1 MGGDDEFPVNPNDL
15 PANYFWEDPEASN
28 VGQSPFIVG
37 GGSDYDRRGETIGES
52 PYKDLPEFKTGYTN
66 PEGNL
71 EKDYVVGDR
80 GQIIDSGGNVVRDG
94 SGISANLGAFDQF
107 KNALSKLFGSS
118 YTGKDGSG
126 ISGLLG
132 NLGDVFGSKVGMAG
146 LLALLSYLDRQKGK
160 PATGGGT
167 AMGYTPPA
175 PAAPGRVVQGRY
187 GPLMQYAG
195 GGVVQMEDGGFVMT
209 KRAVDGAGG
218 PDGIRQLIPAARMIR
233 GPGTGTSDS
242 IQAVIKGRGGD
253 TPAAVSNG
261 EAYVPKRE
269 VDRLGGAQ
277 RMYGMMRQLT
287 KKAR

>member
-1 MGGDDEFPVNPNDL
+1 MGEGEEFPVNPLDDND
-15 PANYFWEDPEASN
+15 W
-28 VGQSPFIVG
+28 IG
-37 GGSDYDRRGETIGES
+37 GRAD
-52 PYKDLPEFKTGYTN
+52 
-66 PEGNL
+66 
-71 EKDYVVGDR
+71 DYVVRNDYSPEDR
-80 GQIIDSGGNVVRDG
+80 SNEPLYGSDSPSQPYVRSSADVAATRSNEGYGEGMTGAQTSAYDSVLNATG
-94 SGISANLGAFDQF
+94 SKELANAISKF
-107 KNALSKLFGSS
+107 FGSS
-118 YTGKDGSG
+118 STGGG
-126 ISGLLG
+126 LGNLLGNVGGLLG
-132 NLGDVFGSKVGMAG
+132 TKAGMAG

-175 PAAPGRVVQGRY
+175 PAAPGRVVQGPY
-187 GPLMQYAG
+187 GPIMQYAG
-195 GGVVQMEDGGFVMT
+195 GGMVQMEDGGFVMT

-218 PDGIRQLIPAARMIR
+218 PAGIRQLIPAARMIR

-242 IQAVIKGRGGD
+242 IAAVIKGRGGD

>member
-1 MGGDDEFPVNPNDL
+1 MDGDDEQGIGVARKYSGENMINPYEELFKPFLGTPEQSDPGYMVDERGRVVNFPSSDTTVQLVDPR
-15 PANYFWEDPEASN
+15 AED
-28 VGQSPFIVG
+28 
-37 GGSDYDRRGETIGES
+37 
-52 PYKDLPEFKTGYTN
+52 TGY
-66 PEGNL
+66 
-71 EKDYVVGDR
+71 
-80 GQIIDSGGNVVRDG
+80 GGVTPV
-94 SGISANLGAFDQF
+94 AKPGAFDEF
-107 KNALSKLFGSS
+107 KNAVSKLFGSS

-132 NLGDVFGSKVGMAG
+132 NLGGVLGSKVGMAG

-175 PAAPGRVVQGRY
+175 PAAPGRVVQGPY
-187 GPLMQYAG
+187 GPIMQYAG

-218 PDGIRQLIPAARMIR
+218 PAGIRQLIPAARMIR